1 MKIELQFKTLADAEA
16 YLTRQGF
23 RLVPETRDWRNAVG
37 GEAGCYPIEREPY
50 CWPSKNAQIPLCR
63 SDCLPY

>member
-16 YLTRQGF
+16 FLTRQGF
-23 RLVPETRDWRNAVG
+23 KPVPETCNWRSDAG

-50 CWPSKNAQIPLCR
+50 GTVEGFRVEVIIKRKKAPH
-63 SDCLPY
+63 

>member
-50 CWPSKNAQIPLCR
+50 GTVEGFRVEVIYR
-63 SDCLPY
+63 R